1 MNKTNF
7 FGYMASVVSYLE
19 EEQRHGTAHVYRSVL
34 RRVIEFEGL
43 DVLEFN
49 DLTPLWLRS
58 FQEYLLSR
66 QLHWNTISTYMRMLR
81 ATYFR
86 AVDDGLA
93 PYRPRLFKG
102 VYTGTKV
109 TVKRAVD
116 EDVFRKL
123 STPVA
128 DERLESTRLLFL
140 LLFMLRG
147 MPFVTFTIMSS
158 YIAVRRQAHGSPYVW
173 RVKLW
178 RLYVAS
184 GILMR
189 IPPICSLLFTIR
201 ERMNTGN
208 TRMHCVVLITV

>member
-86 AVDDGLA
+86 AVDDGLV
-93 PYRPRLFKG
+93 PYRPRLFS
-102 VYTGTKV
+102 VYGY
-109 TVKRAVD
+109 
-116 EDVFRKL
+116 
-123 STPVA
+123 
-128 DERLESTRLLFL
+128 ESYSEA
-140 LLFMLRG
+140 RG
-147 MPFVTFTIMSS
+147 
-158 YIAVRRQAHGSPYVW
+158 G
-173 RVKLW
+173 
-178 RLYVAS
+178 
-184 GILMR
+184 
-189 IPPICSLLFTIR
+189 
-201 ERMNTGN
+201 
-208 TRMHCVVLITV
+208 

>member
-86 AVDDGLA
+86 AVDDGLV

-123 STPVA
+123 SIPVA
-128 DERLESTRLLFL
+128 DERLES
-140 LLFMLRG
+140 
-147 MPFVTFTIMSS
+147 P
-158 YIAVRRQAHGSPYVW
+158 
-173 RVKLW
+173 
-178 RLYVAS
+178 
-184 GILMR
+184 
-189 IPPICSLLFTIR
+189 
-201 ERMNTGN
+201 
-208 TRMHCVVLITV
+208 